1 MSTNDGALARRLTLG
16 DAVVLGLGSMI
27 GAGVFAA
34 FGPAAQAAG
43 SGLLLG
49 LALAAAV
56 AYANATSSAQL
67 AALYPQSGGTY
78 VYGRERLGPFYGY
91 LAGFGFVVGKT
102 ASLAAMALTFGAYAA
117 PELARPLAAAA
128 VVALTA
134 VNVAGVKKTAAL
146 TRIIVIVVLAALAG
160 VVVAALGGGSVEV
173 GNLDGVL
180 TASPYGVLQA
190 AGLLFFAFAGYARI
204 ATLGEEVIE
213 PERTIP
219 KAIPRALGITLVV
232 YTVVAVTA
240 LLAAGPD
247 ALAGSA
253 APLVTAVE
261 AGRFEALAPLVRV
274 GATIAAAGVLLSLI
288 AGVSRTSFAMARDGY
303 LPAFLTRVHPTRGV
317 PYLAEIAVGAVVVAL
332 VLVVDL
338 RGAIGFSSFAVLTY
352 YGIANASAASLRGAE
367 RRWPRWIAI
376 GGVVGCAVLALT
388 LPVASV
394 IGGALLLALGALFY
408 LLRPDEDTR

>member
-1 MSTNDGALARRLTLG
+1 MPSDGQLARRLTLG
-16 DAVVLGLGSMI
+16 DAVVIGLGSMI
-27 GAGVFAA
+27 GAGVFAS

-78 VYGRERLGPFYGY
+78 VYGRERLGPFAGY
-91 LAGFGFVVGKT
+91 LAGVSFVVGKT

-117 PELARPLAAAA
+117 PAFARPIAAAA

-134 VNVAGVKKTAAL
+134 VNVAGVKKTAGL
-146 TRIIVIVVLAALAG
+146 TRIIVIVVLTALIG
-160 VVVAALGGGSVEV
+160 VVVAALGGGSVAV
-173 GNLDGVL
+173 GNLDGVFA
-180 TASPYGVLQA
+180 ASPYGVLQA

-219 KAIPRALGITLVV
+219 KAIPRALGVTLIV
-232 YTVVAVTA
+232 YTVVALTA

-247 ALAGSA
+247 ALAASE
-253 APLVTAVE
+253 APLITAVE
-261 AGRFEALAPLVRV
+261 AGRFAALAPLVRV

-288 AGVSRTSFAMARDGY
+288 AGVSRTSFAMARDGH

-317 PYLAEIAVGAVVVAL
+317 PYLAEIVVGAVVVAL

-352 YGIANASAASLRGAE
+352 YGIANAAAVTLNGAE

-376 GGVVGCAVLALT
+376 GGVIGCAVLALT
-388 LPVASV
+388 LPIASV
-394 IGGALLLALGALFY
+394 MGGAALLALGALAY
-408 LLRPDEDTR
+408 LLRPDRSRA